1 MNEQRLSAL
10 ENVYYKNIVHALRMS
25 GVIAPLMV
33 LGLAFLVKLGVLDR
47 TFYASDTVFYLIL
60 ALLATMAIVR
70 RITQNDKRQ
79 WLQLL
84 VSAVFNLLGIS
95 LLMFVT
101 GFASPFLIIWLVLYI
116 AADTLYGT
124 KAALLNLSVLL
135 LGLLGAFLL
144 HPRLT
149 PGIIAESLVGVL
161 MVCYSGYLISS
172 IRKINEQQRL
182 SYDRIRRQESQQSD
196 RLMALVNAMGDA
208 VINTNE
214 HGVIR
219 VYNAATLSLLD
230 TNASLSGRRV
240 DNYLNLKDEKGKAF
254 DMIAYARLTDR
265 AFSRR
270 DLVHEYADGEKIN
283 LYVNVSPIRPSY
295 RQKGVQTGFIFIIRD
310 ITKEKSLEQ
319 ERDEFISVVSHEL
332 RTPIA
337 ITEGNL
343 SNVQFIL
350 QKKGKLEP
358 KLLEQA
364 VATAHE
370 QILYL
375 ANMVNDL
382 STLSRAERGVADN
395 KEAVNVD
402 ELIQNVYVEY
412 QPQAEKKKLHLNL
425 DIDAKLGTLQTSRL
439 YLEEI
444 IQNFVTNA
452 IKYTHEGS
460 VTIRAH
466 KQDGGV
472 YFAVSD
478 TGIGISKSDQKH
490 IFEKFFR
497 SEDYR
502 TRETSGTGLGL
513 YVAKKLAGK
522 LGVTIDMQSRL
533 NHGSTFSFLL
543 KD

>member
-1 MNEQRLSAL
+1 MNEQRLRAL
-10 ENVYYKNIVHALRMS
+10 ENVYFKNIVHALRMA
-25 GVIAPLMV
+25 GVIAPVMV
-33 LGLAFLVKLGVLDR
+33 LFLAFLVRGGILDK
-47 TFYASDTVFYLIL
+47 TFYVSDTIFYTLL
-60 ALLATMAIVR
+60 GLLATMAVVR
-70 RITQNDKRQ
+70 KFTQEDRRL
-79 WLQLL
+79 WLQLTIS
-84 VSAVFNLLGIS
+84 VIFNLIGIN
-95 LLMFVT
+95 LLIFVT
-101 GFASPFLIIWLVLYI
+101 GFASPFLIMWLVLYI
-116 AADTLYGT
+116 AADTLYGA
-124 KAALLNLSVLL
+124 KAALLNLTVLM
-135 LGLLGAFLL
+135 LGLLTAFVL
-144 HPRLT
+144 HPNL
-149 PGIIAESLVGVL
+149 PVGAIAEGLVGVL
-161 MVCYSGYLISS
+161 MVCYCGYLITR
-172 IRKINEQQRL
+172 IRTINEQQRL

-214 HGVIR
+214 YGVIR

-230 TNASLSGRRV
+230 TNASLAGRRI
-240 DNYLNLKDEKGKAF
+240 DNYLKLQDEKGGEF
-254 DMIAYARLTDR
+254 DLLAYARLNDR
-265 AFSRR
+265 TFSRR
-270 DLVHEYADGEKIN
+270 DLIHEYADGEKIN
-283 LYVNVSPIRPSY
+283 LYINVSPIRPTY

-337 ITEGNL
+337 IMEGNL

-350 QKKGKLEP
+350 GQKGKADP

-364 VATAHE
+364 IATSHE

-375 ANMVNDL
+375 SNMVNDL
-382 STLSRAERGVADN
+382 STLSRAERGIADN
-395 KEAVNVD
+395 KESVD
-402 ELIQNVYVEY
+402 LNELVQNLYAEY
-412 QPQAEKKKLHLNL
+412 LPQAETKKLQLNL
-425 DIDAKLGTLQTSRL
+425 DVDAQLGTILTSRL

-444 IQNFVTNA
+444 IQNLLTNA
-452 IKYTHEGS
+452 IKYTHKGS
-460 VTIRAH
+460 ITIHAH
-466 KQDGGV
+466 RQDGGV
-472 YFAVSD
+472 NFAVSD

-522 LGVTIDMQSRL
+522 LGVTVDMQSRL